1 MLACEGKLWVSLGR
15 RGSREAP
22 PGGDQPA
29 EGRPRGSGGA
39 GPRVLSWAAARAWAP
54 PRPGLWPE
62 SLPGLSNSPPQPSLL
77 PDVVIRER
85 GIPALGKL
93 GTSDTTWESFKKSLK
108 TTLSLLTPQGS
119 QGRTWPPGE
128 FPACLFD

>member
-1 MLACEGKLWVSLGR
+1 MTSPLKGSPEAAGVLGPACSPGR
-15 RGSREAP
+15 Q
-22 PGGDQPA
+22 PGP
-29 EGRPRGSGGA
+29 
-39 GPRVLSWAAARAWAP
+39 WAP

-119 QGRTWPPGE
+119 QGRAWPPGE
-128 FPACLFD
+128 FPAGLFD